1 MTWFASPLPGYLC
14 DRFGCRITTFLGGLL
29 CISGLISTS
38 FVQSLTHMYFTHSLL
53 FGLGTCFI
61 YNSIFLVIPHYFKEK
76 LSTATGIVA
85 MGSSLGVIYTGPLLQ
100 VLLDSFGWRG
110 TFRIMATT
118 YTLVCILSLT
128 FNPNVQES
136 TPVEAFT
143 GNEDGNE
150 KSGISLYCSVWTFPT
165 FTVVATSL
173 MFGSFGMYIPFIYL
187 VSTSSNISNTTKSV
201 STDF

>member
-1 MTWFASPLPGYLC
+1 MH
-14 DRFGCRITTFLGGLL
+14 RELGVHV
-29 CISGLISTS
+29 IRPEP
-38 FVQSLTHMYFTHSLL
+38 HMYFTHSLF
-53 FGLGTCFI
+53 FGLRTCFV
-61 YNSIFLVIPHYFKEK
+61 YNSHYLVIPQYFKEK

-85 MGSSLGVIYTGPLLQ
+85 MGSSLGVVYNGPLLQ

-110 TFRIMATT
+110 TFRIMAAT

-136 TPVEAFT
+136 TPVEVFT
-143 GNEDGNE
+143 GNEDEIE

-165 FTVVATSL
+165 FIAVVTSL
-173 MFGSFGMYIPFIYL
+173 MFGSFGVYIPVIYL
-187 VSTSSNISNTTKSV
+187 VSTSSNISNTRNSV